1 MEHQTGVQVPVA
13 AAVDYFDTEALDGD
27 MLDAFLAQ
35 IQEQQL
41 ARAHMDV
48 NELSGAPQNESPK
61 TRKPVRRARSAAS
74 AASKTGKSVKPRK
87 APRSVSTVRGSS
99 TASQPLP
106 PRPRRPSSLA
116 VQKTYCP
123 HIERLCHILRMVAC
137 HSCAPT
143 PCCR

>member
-48 NELSGAPQNESPK
+48 NELSGKLLHKKIVNLVCMICSNNNFICI
-61 TRKPVRRARSAAS
+61 SFC
-74 AASKTGKSVKPRK
+74 
-87 APRSVSTVRGSS
+87 RGS
-99 TASQPLP
+99 A
-106 PRPRRPSSLA
+106 
-116 VQKTYCP
+116 
-123 HIERLCHILRMVAC
+123 E
-137 HSCAPT
+137 
-143 PCCR
+143 